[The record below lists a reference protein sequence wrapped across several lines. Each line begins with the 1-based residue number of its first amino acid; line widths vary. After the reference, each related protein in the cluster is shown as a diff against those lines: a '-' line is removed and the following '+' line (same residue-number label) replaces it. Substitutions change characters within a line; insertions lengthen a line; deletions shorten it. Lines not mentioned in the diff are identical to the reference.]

1 MIDAARTKGAGS
13 SNALSTTTC
22 RACRSA
28 LVDGARS
35 CPRCGARVLRFTD
48 AVEGGQRRW
57 LAVMFSDAVGS
68 TELSR
73 KLDLED
79 YGDVMLRYQNLCD
92 EVVDRRGGHMAHYA
106 GDGLLAVFGWPMSH
120 ERDADHAVLAAL
132 DLFDELPALNDYL
145 EETYAVRLSLR
156 IGIHS
161 GLAVIGKLGH
171 ADRDDTSVLGEV
183 PNVASRL
190 QHEAPV
196 NSVVV
201 SDVTSR
207 TLPRP
212 VDPQEP
218 GSSRPPRGR
227 FRLRSAR
234 GCRAPANARPGRGTH
249 LRTRRPA

>member
-1 MIDAARTKGAGS
+1 
-13 SNALSTTTC
+13 
-22 RACRSA
+22 
-28 LVDGARS
+28 
-35 CPRCGARVLRFTD
+35 
-48 AVEGGQRRW
+48 
-57 LAVMFSDAVGS
+57 MFSDAVGS

-161 GLAVIGKLGH
+161 GLAVIGKLGRT
-171 ADRDDTSVLGEV
+171 AATTRPSWEKSQTSPRVCSTRHRSTVL
-183 PNVASRL
+183 
-190 QHEAPV
+190 
-196 NSVVV
+196 
-201 SDVTSR
+201 
-207 TLPRP
+207 
-212 VDPQEP
+212 
-218 GSSRPPRGR
+218 SS
-227 FRLRSAR
+227 A
-234 GCRAPANARPGRGTH
+234 T
-249 LRTRRPA
+249 